1 MVTSVRSVAPTLP
14 LDDLQDLLVEQRIGG
29 VPVIEHDRVVG
40 IVSRSDFVRA
50 ASLDRALAGVASE
63 GFAADA
69 EPGASVRTADARAR
83 VVRDIMSPDVVT
95 VAPETPL
102 DEVARV
108 MAKRHLH
115 RVVVIEDGTL
125 RGMITALDLVRM
137 IGDGRLRPPSD

>member
-1 MVTSVRSVAPTLP
+1 VV
-14 LDDLQDLLVEQRIGG
+14 
-29 VPVIEHDRVVG
+29 EHDRVVG

-69 EPGASVRTADARAR
+69 QPGAQMTPDARAR
-83 VVRDIMSPDVVT
+83 VVRDIMSPDVVV

-102 DEVARV
+102 DEVARI

-115 RVVVIEDGTL
+115 RVVVIEDGGL